1 MVRDWQGLPRMGQE
15 LMRKCGALSERG
27 PKAPKGSKGLRQIY
41 VQGFAEQVQVYG
53 AEEQEG
59 KSCCKVDIKS
69 KATLQN
75 CGSYIGTG
83 EG

>member
-1 MVRDWQGLPRMGQE
+1 
-15 LMRKCGALSERG
+15 MRECGALSERG

-53 AEEQEG
+53 LMSKRV
-59 KSCCKVDIKS
+59 KSHCEVDIKS

-75 CGSYIGTG
+75 CGSYIGNG
-83 EG
+83 DR